1 MPLRD
6 FLRMFEGKALL
17 WLSGDRFQEE
27 GRVEEIKYLIL
38 KLNKIMQRISES
50 DIKVTKDDQ
59 AQINHFSKLY
69 QKRQELDEALV
80 RLKEKISQHNDTLE

>member
-1 MPLRD
+1 M
-6 FLRMFEGKALL
+6 
-17 WLSGDRFQEE
+17 
-27 GRVEEIKYLIL
+27 EEIKYLIL

-80 RLKEKISQHNDTLE
+80 RLKEKISQHNDTLEELDMADDE